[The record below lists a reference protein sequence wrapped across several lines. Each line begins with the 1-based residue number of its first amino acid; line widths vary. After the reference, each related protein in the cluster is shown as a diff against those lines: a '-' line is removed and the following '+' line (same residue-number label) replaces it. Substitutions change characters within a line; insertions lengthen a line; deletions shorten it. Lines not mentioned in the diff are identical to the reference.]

1 LNHVKALG
9 IKFIVIS
16 IVLLSIL
23 GIFSGTATFGEIM
36 IISFLVTGV
45 SYILG
50 DLFVLP
56 KLGNVM
62 ATIGDFGLS
71 FLSVWALSSIFL
83 EPTFSIL
90 TASFFAS
97 IFITLSEAI
106 IHPYI
111 QSKVLMETDKTNQG
125 YQSYNRKQ
133 ELVPAR
139 VKYQTEFAEENEVN
153 TFNKESKLKESP
165 ETKKNQG

>member
-1 LNHVKALG
+1 MNHVKALG

-23 GIFSGTATFGEIM
+23 GIFSETATLGEIL

-50 DLFVLP
+50 DLYVLP
-56 KLGNVM
+56 KFGNLM

-83 EPTFSIL
+83 EPNFSIVAASLFAALFITFS
-90 TASFFAS
+90 
-97 IFITLSEAI
+97 EAL

-111 QSKVLMETDKTNQG
+111 QNKIFMKSEQNNQG
-125 YQSYNRKQ
+125 YQNYNRSPNV
-133 ELVPAR
+133 VPAR
-139 VKYQTEFAEENEVN
+139 VSYQTEFAEENDMQ
-153 TFNKESKLKESP
+153 TMNKESQIKE
-165 ETKKNQG
+165 NQNHKQNQ